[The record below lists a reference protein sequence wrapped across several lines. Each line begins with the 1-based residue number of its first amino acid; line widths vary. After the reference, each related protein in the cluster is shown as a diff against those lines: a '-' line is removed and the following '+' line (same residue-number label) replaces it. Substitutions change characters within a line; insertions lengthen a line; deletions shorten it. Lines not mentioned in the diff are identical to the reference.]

1 MVEEL
6 HALSSL
12 RLPLIQTKDIV
23 VSYDLFSSTVG
34 LIF

>member
-12 RLPLIQTKDIV
+12 RLPLIQTKDV